1 MADIFISYKRE
12 DKHLAEDTIHQL
24 QEAGF
29 TVWYD
34 ERITPHTSWDET
46 IEAEIAAAKAV
57 VVLWTP
63 RSVLSEWV
71 RTEADYAKEKGKLV
85 PVMLEA
91 CSVPLAYRRTQTV
104 DLSAWD
110 GNPADRSFQKLLGW
124 IRGLVSGTGAAPGSI
139 GPSSMSGPA
148 SKKKG
153 SPLRLMSIL
162 GLVAIGAAG
171 ALYAGGYIQ
180 LPETLSA
187 TSADPAGAEQPISET
202 VPVVEPDPDPEPT
215 PPPPPQA
222 PACFRV
228 SVRADDKGPSGN
240 WDFPA
245 PSPDIHVTSD
255 SHGNVRFGCDNG
267 YHCTSGNFQN
277 GGRQDR
283 ITLLILDE
291 DIDED
296 DLMGA
301 GNCKI
306 PSSGC
311 RLGRVTVDISAC

>member
-24 QEAGF
+24 QAAGF
-29 TVWYD
+29 SVWYD

-63 RSVLSEWV
+63 RSVTSEWV

-85 PVMLEA
+85 PVMLET

-104 DLSAWD
+104 DLSSWD
-110 GNPADRSFQKLLGW
+110 GNPADRRFQKLVGW
-124 IRGLVSGTGAAPGSI
+124 VRGLVSGTGSAPGSI
-139 GPSSMSGPA
+139 GPAA
-148 SKKKG
+148 SLSTGAPTPRKKG
-153 SPLRLMSIL
+153 RGGLYAMLAIL
-162 GLVAIGAAG
+162 LIGAG
-171 ALYAGGYIQ
+171 GGGLYASGLLGD
-180 LPETLSA
+180 LPGKLLNVTDETAEA
-187 TSADPAGAEQPISET
+187 TDTATIS
-202 VPVVEPDPDPEPT
+202 PDPEPE
-215 PPPPPQA
+215 PVPAPPQA
-222 PACFRV
+222 PGCFKIWIV
-228 SVRADDKGPSGN
+228 ADDKGPRGN

-245 PSPDIHVTSD
+245 PKPDITVTSD
-255 SHGNVRFGCDNG
+255 THRSARFSCDDS
-267 YHCTSGNFQN
+267 YRCSSGNISN
-277 GGRQDR
+277 SSRADR
-283 ITLLILDE
+283 ITLLVQDE
-291 DIDED
+291 DIDQP

-311 RLGRVTVDISAC
+311 RLGYVVVDISAC

>member
-29 TVWYD
+29 SVWYD

-63 RSVLSEWV
+63 RSVTSEWV

-104 DLSAWD
+104 DLSSWD
-110 GNPADRSFQKLLGW
+110 GNPADRSFQKLVGW
-124 IRGLVSGTGAAPGSI
+124 VRGLVSGTGSAPGGI
-139 GPSSMSGPA
+139 GPA
-148 SKKKG
+148 SYGKG
-153 SPLRLMSIL
+153 TGAPRRKSRAGLLAVLAIL
-162 GLVAIGAAG
+162 LIGTG
-171 ALYAGGYIQ
+171 GGLYASGLLDPLIT
-180 LPETLSA
+180 PP
-187 TSADPAGAEQPISET
+187 ADPGEET
-202 VPVVEPDPDPEPT
+202 VETADTSDVTPPAPEPA
-215 PPPPPQA
+215 PQPQA
-222 PACFRV
+222 PNCFKI
-228 SVRADDKGPSGN
+228 SILADDEGPRGN

-245 PSPDIHVTSD
+245 PRPDITVTSD
-255 SHGNVRFGCDNG
+255 THNNARFSCDDS
-267 YHCTSGNFQN
+267 YRCTSGNIAN
-277 GGRQDR
+277 PNRADR
-283 ITLLILDE
+283 VTLLIQDE
-291 DIDED
+291 DIDQP

-311 RLGRVTVDISAC
+311 RLGYVKVDISAC